1 MDQWTGYSLHFQR
14 NANPLSVNPAKWSN
28 SNIVGCCQSNRV
40 NNKIKASQEKRT
52 RANFGS
58 SILSQFEICSYC
70 GQTDCIFEEKKFAQS
85 LIHSQVELTEL
96 LLRTGTPFLSIL
108 QTFELKMTLNLHP
121 EYLMAFE
128 VDRRHQ

>member
-1 MDQWTGYSLHFQR
+1 M
-14 NANPLSVNPAKWSN
+14 
-28 SNIVGCCQSNRV
+28 
-40 NNKIKASQEKRT
+40 
-52 RANFGS
+52 
-58 SILSQFEICSYC
+58 CSYC
-70 GQTDCIFEEKKFAQS
+70 GHTDCIFEEKKFAQS